1 MEGAEP
7 TRFFVIGAPKC
18 GTTSLCSILA
28 EHPEVGF
35 SIPKEPRFFSHD
47 EIYARGFD
55 WYHGLFPER
64 DGKQSVGE
72 GSTSYATDSRDTVSA
87 QRIHQHFPDAKL
99 VYCVRHP
106 LERIESIWMD
116 HRISR
121 HVPGTSYSES
131 VLKGDFSSDLIAN
144 PGFIETSRYQARL
157 APYRALFPEEQIAVL
172 FLKDRILAPGKSLG
186 AIFDFLGISRA
197 GLDAEVKNRANHIS
211 SERRFPN
218 HLGAALR
225 RLPGLEPSARPAAR
239 VAPWWRRSRHEHA
252 IRRTADLEPGRIRPG
267 GRRPRRGFRPFP
279 RVLRQARFV
288 LGLRSARSGPLAG
301 EFGPR
306 VRARSE
312 SSAIFE
318 VWLQILDRS
327 CRPMGWG
334 SE

>member
-172 FLKDRILAPGKSLG
+172 FLEDRILAPGKSLG

-225 RLPGLEPSARPAAR
+225 RLPGWSRVHARLPGSLRGGVDRVTSTRFVERPTWSPDAYGLAADALAEDSARFLEYCGKPASF
-239 VAPWWRRSRHEHA
+239 W
-252 IRRTADLEPGRIRPG
+252 DFD
-267 GRRPRRGFRPFP
+267 PRD
-279 RVLRQARFV
+279 RVL
-288 LGLRSARSGPLAG
+288 
-301 EFGPR
+301 
-306 VRARSE
+306 
-312 SSAIFE
+312 
-318 VWLQILDRS
+318 
-327 CRPMGWG
+327 
-334 SE
+334 